1 MALSIIKHFCNLGIK
16 NNFCV
21 KAIVSFLMLVIVGTY
36 RNLKGLRTNLH
47 SDFLSFVIISAKV
60 HWLEHLICV
69 QLIVQYL
76 KVSTAAPR
84 HIGPASNR
92 IPLIMKEVFTLWS
105 RTCDRAV
112 VIAHLLS
119 RTCDRAPVIAHLL
132 SRT

>member
-47 SDFLSFVIISAKV
+47 SDFLPFVIISAKV

-69 QLIVQYL
+69 QL
-76 KVSTAAPR
+76 
-84 HIGPASNR
+84 
-92 IPLIMKEVFTLWS
+92 
-105 RTCDRAV
+105 

-119 RTCDRAPVIAHLL
+119 RSCDRVLVLAHLRSRTCYHALVIAQL
-132 SRT
+132 